1 MNHLQTL
8 REISQ
13 QQQEKDKENDEEKAE
28 SAPGTSSQ
36 TNA

>member
-13 QQQEKDKENDEEKAE
+13 QQQDKDKEKDEEKAE